1 MQLNRNTS
9 YLRKSHFCAKSYY
22 RFLAVIFYIL
32 KKIPR
37 KNHARFWKWNIKR
50 TLQSALRLVFEKIKF
65 KVLQYIQHVSIV
77 NAKGS
82 VKIRL
87 ACSKAFIP
95 TILSFNIVTHSDG
108 YIKSDKYLFFI
119 KLVAANALLK

>member
-1 MQLNRNTS
+1 MQLSRNTS
-9 YLRKSHFCAKSYY
+9 CSRKSHFCAKPYY
-22 RFLAVIFYIL
+22 RFLAVITEKSPAEKSCKVLEMEL
-32 KKIPR
+32 KMYTPI
-37 KNHARFWKWNIKR
+37 
-50 TLQSALRLVFEKIKF
+50 SLRLVFEKIKF

-119 KLVAANALLK
+119 KLGAANALLK